1 MMKSVLIAAVS
12 AVQAYLL
19 GSIDTGILVSKF
31 LYHDDVRK
39 YGSGAAGMT
48 NMLRTF
54 GKKAAALT
62 AFGDVLKGV
71 LAVCI
76 GRWLFTQMPES
87 TTLSPYLA
95 VYLAAIFAI
104 IGHLKPL
111 YFGFK
116 GGKGVLVAGG
126 TILAIQP
133 VLIPFLAVIFL
144 ACLLPTGMVSLG
156 SVTMAA
162 LYPVLT
168 ILYGVFRGYS
178 AADLTVCTIG
188 SVIMAAMVIYMH
200 RSNIQRIR
208 EGKEYRF
215 GPAAAVHRPLRGGFC
230 ICLFLCL
237 GLFLRLCFGMP
248 PTEPVGG
255 DTALGGG
262 KIRRR
267 VAVRQVRAKGRDK
280 EELAHDE
287 DQCDGA
293 HAEQV
298 LHGGIVSHHQMP
310 RNGVKQHFK
319 AAAGAVLG
327 QHLDELNADHNIQTA
342 LQKGADLCLVAV
354 EQQAGHPADQ
364 GHNAEQQTNQHQP
377 G

>member
-1 MMKSVLIAAVS
+1 MMKSVLIAVVS

-126 TILAIQP
+126 AILAIQP
-133 VLIPFLAVIFL
+133 ILLPVLTVVFLL
-144 ACLLPTGMVSLG
+144 CLVPTGMVSLG
-156 SVTMAA
+156 SIAMAA
-162 LYPVLT
+162 SYPVLT
-168 ILYGVFRGYS
+168 LIYGLLKGFAVGDLIVCVVG
-178 AADLTVCTIG
+178 AA
-188 SVIMAAMVIYMH
+188 IMGGMVIWMH
-200 RSNIQRIR
+200 RANIQRIR

-215 GPAAAVHRPLRGGFC
+215 GSKH
-230 ICLFLCL
+230 
-237 GLFLRLCFGMP
+237 
-248 PTEPVGG
+248 
-255 DTALGGG
+255 
-262 KIRRR
+262 
-267 VAVRQVRAKGRDK
+267 
-280 EELAHDE
+280 
-287 DQCDGA
+287 
-293 HAEQV
+293 
-298 LHGGIVSHHQMP
+298 
-310 RNGVKQHFK
+310 KQ
-319 AAAGAVLG
+319 
-327 QHLDELNADHNIQTA
+327 
-342 LQKGADLCLVAV
+342 
-354 EQQAGHPADQ
+354 
-364 GHNAEQQTNQHQP
+364 
-377 G
+377 